1 MSVFSGSSL
10 FFFGEKV
17 VILPTYRVLCSRNG
31 NLKMNGGDGLGLQ
44 FSGFCVSYHMV
55 CLSFHLKIHVV
66 RLRSKHKELGL

>member
-1 MSVFSGSSL
+1 MSVFSGSGL

-44 FSGFCVSYHMV
+44 FSGFCVSYHMG
-55 CLSFHLKIHVV
+55 LSVFSFKNPC
-66 RLRSKHKELGL
+66 SKTKV